1 MTRRPSNACEEVL
14 RALTPSSGDTR
25 PSSSSSSPVASFL
38 SSALSQI
45 QQSGPSSRSLLSI
58 SSGCGEQEEPPISPL
73 LVGAGKL
80 LLENWQPILQ
90 AGKAVASAR
99 GGSTAVGG
107 SSGLAPIAAAG
118 AGLVIAGVAKIG
130 MSLLERRLQRRSGAA
145 RPDPLRGVSSK
156 SKAKTKNRKS
166 SSTTSSAHAPSDHH
180 NMHQL
185 STLFP
190 NLDSNILAS
199 ALVVTNGNL
208 DEAVEEIL
216 AQSTDL
222 PTPGATS
229 KPAKLTTSILT
240 PSSSSP
246 LPPCPECPVCLS
258 SLKGCRIYQCQQ
270 GHSLCH
276 QCKNNSQVRC
286 CPTCRGKLTGRATN
300 MEQLLASI
308 YGN

>member
-14 RALTPSSGDTR
+14 RALTPSSGDTG
-25 PSSSSSSPVASFL
+25 PSSYSSSPLASFL

-45 QQSGPSSRSLLSI
+45 QQPGPTSRSLLSI
-58 SSGCGEQEEPPISPL
+58 SSGSGEQEEPPISPL

-80 LLENWQPILQ
+80 LLENWQPIFQ

-99 GGSTAVGG
+99 GGSTAMAA
-107 SSGLAPIAAAG
+107 SSGLSPVAAAG

-130 MSLLERRLQRRSGAA
+130 MSLLERRLQRRAGAA

-166 SSTTSSAHAPSDHH
+166 SSTTPTAHVPSDHH
-180 NMHQL
+180 SMHQL

-199 ALVVTNGNL
+199 ALVATNGNL

-216 AQSTDL
+216 AQPTEL
-222 PTPGATS
+222 PTPGAAS
-229 KPAKLTTSILT
+229 KPPKLTTSFLT
-240 PSSSSP
+240 TSSSP